1 MKKRKSPTPKK
12 TKKSPLSKA
21 KGKKNQEEDL
31 PSAGESSEDE
41 MNDSADEEEDITQ
54 MVDDSQAE
62 YIAFASGDSDLHDLV
77 RFSTFCLLES
87 GERKSGSLHFFVFFL
102 S

>member
-1 MKKRKSPTPKK
+1 
-12 TKKSPLSKA
+12 
-21 KGKKNQEEDL
+21 
-31 PSAGESSEDE
+31 

-77 RFSTFCLLES
+77 VQGVTLLGRFEVCDRQSDQAVGCHVYVLGNGGRRTGKLLDAIA
-87 GERKSGSLHFFVFFL
+87 RKSVLPYRLGSAHV
-102 S
+102 